1 MRFNHCRDFQGLSI
15 SLVVGQRFFFAAL
28 ICLVMVPALAQVDRI
43 YRSVRA
49 LSGKEMQLAL
59 FGRANTKEC
68 KPLPLPEIHVIAAP
82 EHGTLTVRAATV
94 TTNQYRGCPNLKLQV
109 QVLLYKSAPDFVGS
123 DTVSFAVTFE
133 NGERQAHQ
141 ISITVAKEGE
151 ASKPEEL

>member
-1 MRFNHCRDFQGLSI
+1 M
-15 SLVVGQRFFFAAL
+15 VGQRFFFAAL
-28 ICLVMVPALAQVDRI
+28 VYFVMLPALAQVDRI
-43 YRSVRA
+43 YRGVRA

-59 FGRANTKEC
+59 LGRASTREC

-82 EHGTLTVRAATV
+82 EHGLLTVRAGTV
-94 TTNQYRGCPNLKLQV
+94 TTNQYQGCPNLKLRV
-109 QVLLYKSAPDFVGS
+109 QVLLYRSTPGYVGS

-151 ASKPEEL
+151 ASKAEEL

>member
-1 MRFNHCRDFQGLSI
+1 M
-15 SLVVGQRFFFAAL
+15 VGERFFFDAL
-28 ICLVMVPALAQVDRI
+28 VYLVMLPALAQVDRI
-43 YRSVRA
+43 YRGVRA

-59 FGRANTKEC
+59 LGRASTREC

-82 EHGTLTVRAATV
+82 EHGLLTVRAGTV
-94 TTNQYRGCPNLKLQV
+94 TTNQYQGCPNLKLRV
-109 QVLLYKSAPDFVGS
+109 QVLLYRSTPGYVGS

-151 ASKPEEL
+151 ASKAEEL